1 MAERKELTGAL
12 NSITRQASWC
22 DLDGPTE
29 VSTPSLVTR
38 YRLGITHNKVYYP
51 FVVEICKRR
60 VLNMRLPVGIQPT
73 PTLSHKGFSVGEALI
88 RKKLVELNL
97 IDEESDDA

>member
-1 MAERKELTGAL
+1 MAERKDLTDSWTAL
-12 NSITRQASWC
+12 RKQARWC

-73 PTLSHKGFSVGEALI
+73 PMLSHKGFSVGEALI